1 MVETLVRFFNKYA
14 YVQVAA
20 YGKGYNHAA
29 RDAWEL
35 FQLTGVEAL
44 IAYDLSGAVLLMGIV
59 LGGLITG
66 TCVGIWVWFARRDR
80 VVVVGATSMLM
91 GMVLVGLTLV
101 VVESTVTSI
110 YVCYAED
117 PALISRWDPDFAEHM
132 TEILHQRLQHRSGR
146 AVPTHVA
153 RVQLPKP
160 LPEVR
165 QT

>member
-1 MVETLVRFFNKYA
+1 
-14 YVQVAA
+14 VAA

-91 GMVLVGLTLV
+91 GMVLVCSTFTLLSCF
-101 VVESTVTSI
+101 VES
-110 YVCYAED
+110 
-117 PALISRWDPDFAEHM
+117 
-132 TEILHQRLQHRSGR
+132 LQGTC
-146 AVPTHVA
+146 P
-153 RVQLPKP
+153 
-160 LPEVR
+160 
-165 QT
+165 